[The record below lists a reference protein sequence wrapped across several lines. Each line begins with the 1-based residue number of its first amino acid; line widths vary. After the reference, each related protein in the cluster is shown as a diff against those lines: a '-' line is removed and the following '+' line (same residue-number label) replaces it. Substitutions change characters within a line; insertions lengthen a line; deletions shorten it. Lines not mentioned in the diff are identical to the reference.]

1 MCGFSL
7 MKGQPCPTSRSST
20 SWKSGTQEPGALCIA
35 GLNKYLWD
43 NGAWTSFLINKLKA
57 LQKYLGVYTV
67 LGFPMDT
74 GKGGNVGPSEDDRQG
89 KAWVPHPACFKSPGT
104 ADQGDR
110 LPSSQAE
117 ANCHPHFPSTVCSLP
132 SLPQVSP
139 PIPSNLTSRSFI
151 QYFQQ
156 MSCDF

>member
-20 SWKSGTQEPGALCIA
+20 SWESGTQEPGALCIA

-67 LGFPMDT
+67 LGFPGDT

-89 KAWVPHPACFKSPGT
+89 KA
-104 ADQGDR
+104 
-110 LPSSQAE
+110 
-117 ANCHPHFPSTVCSLP
+117 
-132 SLPQVSP
+132 
-139 PIPSNLTSRSFI
+139 
-151 QYFQQ
+151 
-156 MSCDF
+156 